1 MSSSPPAVILSG
13 GPIAISVARSLGSA
27 GVRVYALGEAPWET
41 VGHSRYCHSF
51 IDLGG
56 GVGIADRWLTWLES
70 GPRGAVL
77 LPCHD
82 EGLVLVARNRSLLV
96 RMGYTPI
103 EANDEVMLAML
114 DKEQTYVLARRA
126 GIATP
131 RTAVL
136 RGRDDLNPAASKI
149 GFPCAVKPLHSHLF
163 ARHFGLKRKVIIVRD
178 RSELAQ
184 AFEEIAPLGLSTMVT
199 EIIQGGDDQLW
210 SFLAYMDEHGEPLLR
225 FVKRK
230 LRQYPP
236 EFGLGCY
243 HVTEW
248 DEEVA
253 ELGLHF
259 FRSIGLRG
267 VAYVEFKRDERDGSL
282 KLIECNHRFGAGI
295 ELLRAAG
302 IDLPLLTYERLVG
315 RRVKRVDVYREGV
328 RLWHPVDDARAFL
341 AYRRRGSLSFSG
353 WLRSLIHALHV
364 PVFRWDDP
372 KPSLVEL
379 WLMLTLLPQKVP
391 HEASHDQEQAS
402 RQR

>member
-1 MSSSPPAVILSG
+1 
-13 GPIAISVARSLGSA
+13 
-27 GVRVYALGEAPWET
+27 
-41 VGHSRYCHSF
+41 
-51 IDLGG
+51 
-56 GVGIADRWLTWLES
+56 
-70 GPRGAVL
+70 
-77 LPCHD
+77 
-82 EGLVLVARNRSLLV
+82 
-96 RMGYTPI
+96 MGYTPI

-114 DKEQTYVLARRA
+114 DKQQTYVLARRA

-163 ARHFGLKRKVIIVRD
+163 ARHFGLKRKAVIVRD

-315 RRVKRVDVYREGV
+315 RRVKRVDVYREGA

-353 WLRSLIHALHV
+353 WLRSLIHPLHV

-391 HEASHDQEQAS
+391 HEASHDQEQAR
-402 RQR
+402 RQRFTA

>member
-1 MSSSPPAVILSG
+1 
-13 GPIAISVARSLGSA
+13 
-27 GVRVYALGEAPWET
+27 
-41 VGHSRYCHSF
+41 
-51 IDLGG
+51 
-56 GVGIADRWLTWLES
+56 
-70 GPRGAVL
+70 
-77 LPCHD
+77 
-82 EGLVLVARNRSLLV
+82 
-96 RMGYTPI
+96 
-103 EANDEVMLAML
+103 
-114 DKEQTYVLARRA
+114 
-126 GIATP
+126 
-131 RTAVL
+131 
-136 RGRDDLNPAASKI
+136 
-149 GFPCAVKPLHSHLF
+149 
-163 ARHFGLKRKVIIVRD
+163 
-178 RSELAQ
+178 
-184 AFEEIAPLGLSTMVT
+184 
-199 EIIQGGDDQLW
+199 
-210 SFLAYMDEHGEPLLR
+210 
-225 FVKRK
+225 
-230 LRQYPP
+230 
-236 EFGLGCY
+236 
-243 HVTEW
+243 VTEW

-282 KLIECNHRFGAGI
+282 KLIECNHRFGASI